1 MIKLSRISKVLLIS
15 LLITT
20 TVGVSAYSISNKKSI
35 AENEKTKVLSENKE
49 SSEKDNINIPLTDK
63 KNNEEKKDNL
73 VTVSEEKKDNENQ
86 ALKATDNKKN
96 NSALVDNNKV
106 EKEVK
111 KEAKKEVKKN
121 KVEDKKLPKDE
132 KKPVDVN
139 NTELSKE
146 EILKK
151 ARTALDLWYS
161 SIENFENIEYET
173 IQEKICY
180 TSPRFTSKDQI
191 VDVFK
196 GTFTESEAKK
206 IADDVSLTE
215 DGKLYIIVGQIG
227 DVITYRQPITEFKAI
242 QEGDKIK
249 VSLTEKRGT
258 VHGPE
263 LRKQELKLIR
273 ENGKWVF
280 TKCWFLFK

>member
-1 MIKLSRISKVLLIS
+1 MIRISKISKVLLIS

-20 TVGVSAYSISNKKSI
+20 TVGASAYSISNKKSI
-35 AENEKTKVLSENKE
+35 AENEKTKVLSEIKE

-63 KNNEEKKDNL
+63 KNNEEKKENL

-86 ALKATDNKKN
+86 ALKATDNTKN
-96 NSALVDNNKV
+96 NSAVVDNNKV